1 MPIFPSANT
10 WITARSDE
18 AHLTDQNCK
27 IILPQKIDKIDKVV
41 LYLPYVEVSFYSPAL
56 PKASLSQLYYDEA
69 HTKSL
74 VELDIT
80 SYVVEKAKYATLDKK
95 NPNGAISLGPQYL
108 ENTWYYEHGGN
119 EIILPNEIVKG
130 NLTLIGNPVI
140 DYIILSAI
148 YNVVYNDGKKD
159 GKLYVFYG
167 PNDSNNR
174 TLTSDSNF
182 YVLLESGVSIVD
194 AQFRVYYT
202 PLGESVNLTT
212 PKTEPQEHQFTIP
225 FSQQQPI
232 VTASALGKNMQAMAN
247 RTGVPIRIVK
257 RRVDTLDK
265 MRKAGTIW
273 REKDAN
279 GNRTGNIYRLTSQ
292 TMQVAGGYAF
302 VTERWAKNWYVQSE
316 YVGINREFRS
326 WKIPADVVQ
335 RNLHYQDY
343 CYITPDS
350 EVSLPDDCDL
360 SVDAKKYL
368 LYSLHGNGTTLNT
381 ECTNMWFYNR
391 DKTDDSGVVLNCS
404 AFGFG
409 NSLVFSGKTK
419 DNLSAGTQRVKSD
432 DNDKYYQYCKDVY
445 YCNEDGTMDKLF
457 VQIASAINNSSS
469 VEALNSYPQ
478 VTYNMNTPSG
488 TMLFR
493 QHWHFKVRK
502 DPSEQLN
509 FTYQLHLATHDP
521 DLVIGAAW
529 ANNCPLVVI
538 RTSAVTLLYW
548 DLAFPLPKGAQTMTS
563 SWGKQRATSPVTIN
577 YNSVNDANGNK
588 SYDGYFAI
596 KPMTCITDE
605 HYNVIVAYNG
615 DKDRTFYMKYTHSY
629 DKIQQEYKRIHSASY
644 RDATFG
650 I

>member
-95 NPNGAISLGPQYL
+95 NPNGEVSLGPQYL

-159 GKLYVFYG
+159 GKLYVYYG
-167 PNDSNNR
+167 PNNSNNR
-174 TLTSDSNF
+174 TITSDANF
-182 YVLLESGVSIVD
+182 YVLMESRVSVID

-247 RTGVPIRIVK
+247 RTGVPIRVVK

-265 MRKAGTIW
+265 IRKDGTIW

-292 TMQVAGGYAF
+292 SISVAGGYAF
-302 VTERWAKNWYVQSE
+302 ITERWSKNWMSQSE

-326 WKIPADVVQ
+326 WKIPADIVQ

-343 CYITPDS
+343 CYITS
-350 EVSLPDDCDL
+350 NSAVSLPDDCEL
-360 SVDAKKYL
+360 SDIAKQYVL
-368 LYSLHGNGTTLNT
+368 RSLTKDGLGANT
-381 ECTNMWFYNR
+381 ECANMFFYNR
-391 DKTDDSGVVLNCS
+391 DKSGDSGVVLNCS

-445 YCNEDGTMDKLF
+445 YCNEDGTLNNMF
-457 VQIASAINNSSS
+457 VQLASGIQVTANESDDDAKAKAI
-469 VEALNSYPQ
+469 NSYPQ
-478 VTYNMNTPSG
+478 VSSSMNTPKG
-488 TMLFR
+488 IKLFAESTNP
-493 QHWHFKVRK
+493 FLVRK
-502 DPSEQLN
+502 DPAEQLN
-509 FTYQLHLATHDP
+509 FTYQLHLVTHDS

-529 ANNCPLVVI
+529 ANNCPLVAN
-538 RTSAVTLLYW
+538 RPNAVNLLYW
-548 DLAFPLPKGAQTMTS
+548 KLSQPLPKGMQTMST
-563 SWGKQRATSPVTIN
+563 SWGKRQTESPVAVSYGNNFFTI
-577 YNSVNDANGNK
+577 D
-588 SYDGYFAI
+588 
-596 KPMTCITDE
+596 PMTCITDE

-615 DKDRTFYMKYTHSY
+615 TSTGSFYMKYTHSY
-629 DKIQQEYKRIHSASY
+629 DKIQQEYNKARSGKY